1 MTLQATETTPPSE
14 AIAAVHAALSDL
26 LGDRLQTGQAL
37 REQHANTA
45 TGRGTQA
52 PDMVAWPETTEE
64 VSRILRL
71 CWDHAVPVIPF
82 GAGSSLEGQLNAPR
96 GGLSLDMSRMARVLE
111 VRDEDLLAVVQP
123 GITRKRLNEE
133 LRATGLTFPIDPG
146 ADASVGGMCATR
158 ASGTNAV
165 RYGTMADNV
174 RALEVVLADGT
185 VIRTGSRAAKSAA
198 GYDLTRLMI
207 GSEGTLGVITEATLR
222 LRGIPET
229 VLGGIAAFPD
239 LDSAVSAVILLV
251 QMGLDIGR
259 VELLDAMQ
267 IRACNAYSKLD
278 LEETVTLFFE
288 CTGSEAVA
296 KDTAETFAELARDAG
311 ATHIDWS
318 SDPDTRNRL
327 WQARHDSYWAA
338 LALRPGCKGLVSDA
352 CVPISALAENIAAA
366 QADLQARGLI
376 GTILGH
382 VGDGNFHVVLMTDP
396 EDADE
401 AAQVEDFLHGI
412 TLRAQAAGGTCTGE
426 HGIGQGKMSA
436 LAEEAGPA
444 IAVMR
449 AVKLALDPKN
459 ILNPGKIFEVTA

>member
-1 MTLQATETTPPSE
+1 MNQRVKPQATAIEAVRSE
-14 AIAAVHAALSDL
+14 LSAHF
-26 LGDRLQTGQAL
+26 GERLQTGAAI

-52 PDMVAWPETTEE
+52 PDMVVWPESTAE
-64 VSRILRL
+64 VSQILKT
-71 CWDHAVPVIPF
+71 CWTHGVPVIPF
-82 GAGSSLEGQLNAPR
+82 GAGSSLEGQLNAPL
-96 GGLSLDMSRMARVLE
+96 GGVSIDMSRMAAVLE
-111 VRDEDLLAVVQP
+111 THPEDLLAVVQP

-174 RALEVVLADGT
+174 LALEVVLADGT

-207 GSEGTLGVITEATLR
+207 GSEATLGVITEATLR

-267 IRACNAYSKLD
+267 IRACNQYSKLE

-288 CTGSEAVA
+288 CTGSEVVA
-296 KDTAETFAELARDAG
+296 QDTAETFAELARDAG

-318 SDPDTRNRL
+318 TDPDTRNKL

-352 CVPISALAENIAAA
+352 CVPISALADNIAAA
-366 QADLQARGLI
+366 RADLDAKGLI

-396 EDADE
+396 EDAEE
-401 AAQVEDFLHGI
+401 AAKVEDFLHAI

-426 HGIGQGKMSA
+426 HGIGQGKMGA
-436 LAEEAGPA
+436 LAEEVGPA
-444 IAVMR
+444 LDAMR
-449 AVKLALDPKN
+449 AVKAALDPKG
-459 ILNPGKIFEVTA
+459 ILNPGKIFDMGGAA

>member
-1 MTLQATETTPPSE
+1 MTQTVQPRET
-14 AIAAVHAALSDL
+14 AIATVHATLADAF
-26 LGDRLQTGQAL
+26 GDRLQTGAAI
-37 REQHANTA
+37 RAQHANTA

-52 PDMVAWPETTEE
+52 PDMVVWPESTEE
-64 VSRILRL
+64 VSLILRT
-71 CWDHAVPVIPF
+71 CWAQGVPVIPF
-82 GAGSSLEGQLNAPR
+82 GAGSSLEGQLNAPQ
-96 GGLSLDMSRMARVLE
+96 GGVSLDMSRMAAVLE
-111 VRDEDLLAVVQP
+111 THPEDLLAVVQP

-174 RALEVVLADGT
+174 LALEVVLADGT
-185 VIRTGSRAAKSAA
+185 VIRTGSRAAKSSA

-288 CTGSEAVA
+288 CTGTEVVA
-296 KDTAETFAELARDAG
+296 QDTAETFAEIARDAG

-318 SDPDTRNRL
+318 TDPDTRNKL
-327 WQARHDSYWAA
+327 WAARHDSYWAA

-352 CVPISALAENIAAA
+352 CVPISALAENISAA
-366 QADLQARGLI
+366 QADLDAKGLI

-401 AAQVEDFLHGI
+401 AARVEDFLHAI

-426 HGIGQGKMSA
+426 HGIGQGKMGA
-436 LAEEAGPA
+436 LAEEVGPA
-444 IAVMR
+444 LVAMR
-449 AVKLALDPKN
+449 AVKAALDPKG
-459 ILNPGKIFEVTA
+459 ILNPGKIFSITGGAV

>member
-1 MTLQATETTPPSE
+1 MTQTVQPRET
-14 AIAAVHAALSDL
+14 AIATVHATLAEAF
-26 LGDRLQTGQAL
+26 GDQMQTGAAI
-37 REQHANTA
+37 RAQHANTA

-52 PDMVAWPETTEE
+52 PDMVVWPESTEE
-64 VSRILRL
+64 VSLILRT
-71 CWDHAVPVIPF
+71 CWAQGVPVIPF
-82 GAGSSLEGQLNAPR
+82 GAGSSLEGQLNAPQ
-96 GGLSLDMSRMARVLE
+96 GGVSLDMSRMAAVLE
-111 VRDEDLLAVVQP
+111 IQPEDLLAVVQP

-174 RALEVVLADGT
+174 LALEVVLADGT
-185 VIRTGSRAAKSAA
+185 VIRTGSRAAKSSA

-288 CTGSEAVA
+288 CTGTEVVA
-296 KDTAETFAELARDAG
+296 QDTAETFAEIARDAG

-318 SDPDTRNRL
+318 TDPDTRNKL
-327 WQARHDSYWAA
+327 WAARHDSYWAA

-352 CVPISALAENIAAA
+352 CVPISALAENISAA
-366 QADLQARGLI
+366 QADLEAKGLI

-396 EDADE
+396 EDAEE
-401 AAQVEDFLHGI
+401 AARVEDFLHAI

-426 HGIGQGKMSA
+426 HGIGQGKMGA
-436 LAEEAGPA
+436 LAEEVGPA
-444 IAVMR
+444 LVAMR
-449 AVKLALDPKN
+449 AVKAALDPKG
-459 ILNPGKIFEVTA
+459 ILNPGKIFAMTDGAA

>member
-1 MTLQATETTPPSE
+1 MTQTVQPRET
-14 AIAAVHAALSDL
+14 AIATVHATLAEAF
-26 LGDRLQTGQAL
+26 GDRIQTGAAI
-37 REQHANTA
+37 RAQHANTA

-52 PDMVAWPETTEE
+52 PDMVVWPESTEE
-64 VSRILRL
+64 VSLILRT
-71 CWDHAVPVIPF
+71 CWAQGVPVIPF
-82 GAGSSLEGQLNAPR
+82 GAGSSLEGQLNAPQ
-96 GGLSLDMSRMARVLE
+96 GGVSLDMSRMAAVLE
-111 VRDEDLLAVVQP
+111 THPEDLLAVVQP

-174 RALEVVLADGT
+174 LALEVVLADGT
-185 VIRTGSRAAKSAA
+185 VIRTGSRAAKSSA

-288 CTGSEAVA
+288 CTGTEVVA
-296 KDTAETFAELARDAG
+296 QDTAETFAEIARDAG

-318 SDPDTRNRL
+318 TDPDTRNKL
-327 WQARHDSYWAA
+327 WAARHDSYWAA

-352 CVPISALAENIAAA
+352 CVPISALAENISAA
-366 QADLQARGLI
+366 QADLEAKGLI

-396 EDADE
+396 EDAEE
-401 AAQVEDFLHGI
+401 AARVEDFLHAI

-426 HGIGQGKMSA
+426 HGIGQGKMGA
-436 LAEEAGPA
+436 LAEEVGPA
-444 IAVMR
+444 LVAMR
-449 AVKLALDPKN
+449 AVKAALDPKG
-459 ILNPGKIFEVTA
+459 ILNPGKIFAMTDGAA

>member
-1 MTLQATETTPPSE
+1 MTQTETQHLAETSL
-14 AIAAVHAALSDL
+14 HALRQELEDL
-26 LGDRLQTGQAL
+26 LGDRLQTGQAI

-52 PDMVAWPETTEE
+52 PDMVTWPESTEE
-64 VSRILRL
+64 VSAIIRA
-71 CWDHAVPVIPF
+71 CWSHGVPVIPF

-96 GGLSLDMSRMARVLE
+96 GGVSIDMTRMARVLE

-174 RALEVVLADGT
+174 LALEVVLADGT
-185 VIRTGSRAAKSAA
+185 VIRTGSRAAKSSA

-296 KDTAETFAELARDAG
+296 NDTAETFAELARDAG

-318 SDPDTRNRL
+318 TDPDTRNKL
-327 WQARHDSYWAA
+327 WQARHDAYWAA

-366 QADLQARGLI
+366 QEDLQAKGLI

-396 EDADE
+396 EDAAE
-401 AAQVEDFLHGI
+401 AAKVEDFLHGI

-426 HGIGQGKMSA
+426 HGIGQGKMGA
-436 LAEEAGPA
+436 LAEEAGSA
-444 IAVMR
+444 IAAMR
-449 AVKLALDPKN
+449 AVKLALDPRN
-459 ILNPGKIFEVTA
+459 ILNPGKIFEVPA

>member
-1 MTLQATETTPPSE
+1 MTQTVQPRET
-14 AIAAVHAALSDL
+14 AIATVLATLADAF
-26 LGDRLQTGQAL
+26 GDRLQTGAAI
-37 REQHANTA
+37 RAQHANTA

-52 PDMVAWPETTEE
+52 PDMVVWPESTEE
-64 VSRILRL
+64 VSLILRTCL
-71 CWDHAVPVIPF
+71 AQGVPVIPF
-82 GAGSSLEGQLNAPR
+82 GAGSSLEGQLNAPQ
-96 GGLSLDMSRMARVLE
+96 GGVSLDMSHMAAVLE
-111 VRDEDLLAVVQP
+111 THPEDLLAVVQP

-174 RALEVVLADGT
+174 LALEVVLADGT
-185 VIRTGSRAAKSAA
+185 VIRTGSRAAKSSA

-288 CTGSEAVA
+288 CTGTEVVA
-296 KDTAETFAELARDAG
+296 QDTAETFAEIARDAG
-311 ATHIDWS
+311 ASHIDWS
-318 SDPDTRNRL
+318 TDPDTRNKL
-327 WQARHDSYWAA
+327 WAARHDSYWAA

-352 CVPISALAENIAAA
+352 CVPISALAENISAA
-366 QADLQARGLI
+366 QADLEAKGLI

-401 AAQVEDFLHGI
+401 AARVEDFLHAI

-426 HGIGQGKMSA
+426 HGIGQGKMGA
-436 LAEEAGPA
+436 LAEEVGPA
-444 IAVMR
+444 LVAMR
-449 AVKLALDPKN
+449 AVKAALDPKG
-459 ILNPGKIFEVTA
+459 ILNPGKIFSITDGAA

>member
-1 MTLQATETTPPSE
+1 MTLQAKTTPPSSE
-14 AIAAVHAALSDL
+14 ALAAVQAELAAL

-37 REQHANTA
+37 RAQHANTA

-52 PDMVAWPETTEE
+52 PDMVAWPESTEE
-64 VSRILRL
+64 VSRILRT
-71 CWDHAVPVIPF
+71 CWTHGVPVIPF
-82 GAGSSLEGQLNAPR
+82 GAGSSLEGQLNAPV
-96 GGLSLDMSRMARVLE
+96 GGVSLDMARMASVLE

-174 RALEVVLADGT
+174 LALEVVLADGT
-185 VIRTGSRAAKSAA
+185 VIRTGSRAAKSSA

-239 LDSAVSAVILLV
+239 LDGAVSAVILLV
-251 QMGLDIGR
+251 QMGLGIGR

-296 KDTAETFAELARDAG
+296 QDTAETFAELARDAG

-327 WQARHDSYWAA
+327 WQARHDAYWAA

-352 CVPISALAENIAAA
+352 CVPISALAANIAAA
-366 QADLQARGLI
+366 QEDLQAKGLT

-396 EDADE
+396 EDAGE
-401 AAQVEDFLHGI
+401 AAKVEDFLHGI

-459 ILNPGKIFEVTA
+459 ILNPGKIFEVSA

>member
-1 MTLQATETTPPSE
+1 MTQTVQPRET
-14 AIAAVHAALSDL
+14 AIATVHATLAEAF
-26 LGDRLQTGQAL
+26 GDRLQTGAAI
-37 REQHANTA
+37 RAQHANTA

-52 PDMVAWPETTEE
+52 PDMVVWPESTEE
-64 VSRILRL
+64 VSLILRT
-71 CWDHAVPVIPF
+71 CWAQGVPVIPF
-82 GAGSSLEGQLNAPR
+82 GAGSSLEGQLNAPQ
-96 GGLSLDMSRMARVLE
+96 GGVSLDMSRMAAVLE
-111 VRDEDLLAVVQP
+111 THPEDLLAVVQP

-174 RALEVVLADGT
+174 LALEVVLADGT
-185 VIRTGSRAAKSAA
+185 VIRTGSRAAKSSA
-198 GYDLTRLMI
+198 GYDLTRMMI

-288 CTGSEAVA
+288 CTGTEVVA
-296 KDTAETFAELARDAG
+296 QDTAETFAEIARDAG

-318 SDPDTRNRL
+318 TDPDTRNKL
-327 WQARHDSYWAA
+327 WAARHDSYWAA

-352 CVPISALAENIAAA
+352 CVPISALAENISAA
-366 QADLQARGLI
+366 QADLQAKGLI

-401 AAQVEDFLHGI
+401 AARVEDFLHAI

-426 HGIGQGKMSA
+426 HGIGQGKMGA
-436 LAEEAGPA
+436 LAEEVGPA
-444 IAVMR
+444 LVAMR
-449 AVKLALDPKN
+449 AVKAALDPKG
-459 ILNPGKIFEVTA
+459 ILNPGKIFAMTDGAA

>member
-1 MTLQATETTPPSE
+1 MTQTVQPRET
-14 AIAAVHAALSDL
+14 AIATVHATLAEAF
-26 LGDRLQTGQAL
+26 GDRLQTGAAI
-37 REQHANTA
+37 RAQHANTA

-52 PDMVAWPETTEE
+52 PDMVVWPESTEE
-64 VSRILRL
+64 VSLILRT
-71 CWDHAVPVIPF
+71 CWAQGVPVIPF
-82 GAGSSLEGQLNAPR
+82 GAGSSLEGQLNAPQ
-96 GGLSLDMSRMARVLE
+96 GGVSLDMSRMAAVLE
-111 VRDEDLLAVVQP
+111 THPEDLLAVVQP

-146 ADASVGGMCATR
+146 ADASLGGMCATR

-174 RALEVVLADGT
+174 LALEVVLADGT
-185 VIRTGSRAAKSAA
+185 VIRTGSRAAKSSA
-198 GYDLTRLMI
+198 GYDLTRMMI

-288 CTGSEAVA
+288 CTGTEVVA
-296 KDTAETFAELARDAG
+296 QDNAETFAEIARDAG

-318 SDPDTRNRL
+318 TDPDTRNKL

-352 CVPISALAENIAAA
+352 CVPISALAENISAA
-366 QADLQARGLI
+366 QADLKAKGLI

-401 AAQVEDFLHGI
+401 VARVEDFLHAI

-426 HGIGQGKMSA
+426 HGIGQGKMGA
-436 LAEEAGPA
+436 LAEEVGPA
-444 IAVMR
+444 LVAMR
-449 AVKLALDPKN
+449 AVKAALDPKG
-459 ILNPGKIFEVTA
+459 ILNPGKIFAMTDGAA